1 MRVYAAV
8 IYLFLYFP
16 IALIVFFSFNAG
28 RYAMDWQG
36 FSLQWYLTAW
46 NNPFV
51 MQSLK
56 TSLITAGSTAVI
68 SVIIGTAAALGL
80 ERIHNAVVRQTFDG
94 LIYLAII
101 VPSIVIGISTLIACV
116 SVFNLVNPLL
126 AVTFGGERPPKLQL
140 GIWTII
146 ASHVLFNLAV
156 VVLVVRARLATLDK
170 NLVEA
175 AQDLYATP
183 LAVFRQVLLPLLLP
197 SIVAGGLLA
206 FTFSLE
212 DYIIT
217 SFVAGP
223 YSTLPIYM
231 FASIR
236 RGVTPEINAI
246 GTVIL
251 FASFSLLI
259 IAQWLMRRRAV
270 GSVPGK
276 TMA

>member
-1 MRVYAAV
+1 MRLYAASVYA
-8 IYLFLYFP
+8 FLYFP
-16 IALIVFFSFNAG
+16 IAIIVFFSFNAG

-36 FSLQWYLTAW
+36 FSLQWYATAW

-51 MQSLK
+51 MDALQNSM
-56 TSLITAGSTAVI
+56 ITAGGTAI
-68 SVIIGTAAALGL
+68 LSIIIGTAAALGM
-80 ERIHNAVVRQTFDG
+80 ERVKSAFLRQLFDA
-94 LIYLAII
+94 LVYIAII
-101 VPSIVIGISTLIACV
+101 VPSIVIGISTLIAAV
-116 SVFNLVNPLL
+116 SVFDLVNPLL
-126 AVTFGGERPPKLQL
+126 AWLFGGDAPPKLKL
-140 GIWTII
+140 GLWTVI

-156 VVLVVRARLATLDK
+156 VVLVVRARLASLDK
-170 NLVEA
+170 NLLEA

-183 LAVFRQVLLPLLLP
+183 FGVFRQVLLPLLLP
-197 SIVAGGLLA
+197 SIIAGGLMA

-223 YSTLPIYM
+223 YSTLPIYV

-251 FASFSLLI
+251 VASFTLLI
-259 IAQWLMRRRAV
+259 VAQWLMRRSARRVTLA
-270 GSVPGK
+270 K
-276 TMA
+276 A

>member
-1 MRVYAAV
+1 MRFYAIL
-8 IYLFLYFP
+8 IYAFLYFP
-16 IALIVFFSFNAG
+16 IAIIAFFSFNSG

-36 FSLQWYLTAW
+36 FSPQWYITAW

-51 MQSLK
+51 MDALK
-56 TSLITAGSTAVI
+56 NSMITAGGTSI
-68 SVIIGTAAALGL
+68 LSVIIGTAAALGI
-80 ERIHNAVVRQTFDG
+80 ERIRNTLTRQVFDA
-94 LIYLAII
+94 LIYIAII
-101 VPSIVIGISTLIACV
+101 VPSIVIGIATLIAAV
-116 SVFNLVNPLL
+116 TVFNVVNPVL
-126 AVTFGGERPPKLQL
+126 AATIGGERPPKLQL
-140 GIWTII
+140 GLWTVI

-183 LAVFRQVLLPLLLP
+183 LGVFRQVLLPLLLP
-197 SIVAGGLLA
+197 SIIAGGLLA

-223 YSTLPIYM
+223 YSTLPIYV

-251 FASFSLLI
+251 LASFSLLI
-259 IAQWLMRRRAV
+259 ISQWLMRRSAR
-270 GSVPGK
+270 K
-276 TMA
+276 TAPVT

>member
-1 MRVYAAV
+1 MRIYAAFVYA
-8 IYLFLYFP
+8 FLYFP
-16 IALIVFFSFNAG
+16 IALIVVFSFSAG
-28 RYAMDWQG
+28 RFAMDWRG
-36 FSLQWYLTAW
+36 FSVQWYATAW
-46 NNPFV
+46 RNPFV
-51 MQSLK
+51 MEALK
-56 TSLITAGSTAVI
+56 TSLITAGGTAVL

-80 ERIHNAVVRQTFDG
+80 ARMRSRWLHQVFDG
-94 LIYLAII
+94 LIYIAII
-101 VPSIVIGISTLIACV
+101 VPGIVIGIATLISCV
-116 SVFNLVNPLL
+116 TVFNLANPVI
-126 AVTFGGERPPKLQL
+126 AAIIGGDNPPKLRL

-156 VVLVVRARLATLDK
+156 VVLVVRARLASLDR
-170 NLVEA
+170 NLIEA

-183 LAVFRQVLLPLLLP
+183 FGVFRQVVLPLLAP

-223 YSTLPIYM
+223 NSTLPIYV

-251 FASFSLLI
+251 FASFTLLI
-259 IAQWLMRRRAV
+259 IAQWLLRSSESRTTAAK
-270 GSVPGK
+270 P
-276 TMA
+276 

>member
-1 MRVYAAV
+1 MRLRLYAAFVYA
-8 IYLFLYFP
+8 FLYFP
-16 IALIVFFSFNAG
+16 IAIIVFFSFNAG

-36 FSLQWYLTAW
+36 FSLQWYATAW

-51 MQSLK
+51 MDALK
-56 TSLITAGSTAVI
+56 NSLITAGGTAI
-68 SVIIGTAAALGL
+68 LSIIIGTAAALGM
-80 ERIHNAVVRQTFDG
+80 ERVRKALVRQLFDA
-94 LIYLAII
+94 LVYIAII
-101 VPSIVIGISTLIACV
+101 VPSIVIGIATLIA
-116 SVFNLVNPLL
+116 
-126 AVTFGGERPPKLQL
+126 AVTVFDMLNPFLATLFGGNAPPKLKL
-140 GIWTII
+140 GLWTVI

-156 VVLVVRARLATLDK
+156 VVLVVRARLASLDK
-170 NLVEA
+170 NLLEA

-183 LAVFRQVLLPLLLP
+183 FGVFRQVLLPLLLP
-197 SIVAGGLLA
+197 SIIAGGIMA

-223 YSTLPIYM
+223 YSTLPIYV

-251 FASFSLLI
+251 IASFSLLI
-259 IAQWLMRRRAV
+259 VAQWLMRRSAR
-270 GSVPGK
+270 K
-276 TMA
+276 TAMG

>member
-1 MRVYAAV
+1 VRFYATF
-8 IYLFLYFP
+8 IYAFLYFP
-16 IALIVFFSFNAG
+16 IAIIVFFSFNSG

-36 FSLQWYLTAW
+36 FSLQWYMTAW

-51 MQSLK
+51 MGALK
-56 TSLITAGSTAVI
+56 NSMITAGGTSI
-68 SVIIGTAAALGL
+68 LSVIIGTAAALGV
-80 ERIHNAVVRQTFDG
+80 ERIRSALARQIFDA
-94 LIYLAII
+94 LIYIAII
-101 VPSIVIGISTLIACV
+101 VPSIVIGIATLIAAV
-116 SVFNLVNPLL
+116 TVFNIVNPVLV
-126 AVTFGGERPPKLQL
+126 ATVGGETAPKLQL
-140 GIWTII
+140 GLWTVI

-170 NLVEA
+170 NLIEA

-183 LAVFRQVLLPLLLP
+183 MGVFRQVLFPLLLP
-197 SIVAGGLLA
+197 SIIAGGLLA

-223 YSTLPIYM
+223 YSTLPIYV

-259 IAQWLMRRRAV
+259 ISQWLMRRSARKITTVTA
-270 GSVPGK
+270 
-276 TMA
+276 

>member
-1 MRVYAAV
+1 MRTYAAF
-8 IYLFLYFP
+8 IYAFLYFP
-16 IALIVFFSFNAG
+16 IAIIVFYSFNEG

-36 FSLQWYLTAW
+36 FSLQWYATAW

-51 MQSLK
+51 MEALK
-56 TSLITAGSTAVI
+56 NSMITAGAT
-68 SVIIGTAAALGL
+68 SVLSVVIGTAAALGI
-80 ERIHNAVVRQTFDG
+80 ERVRNTVLRQVFDA
-94 LIYLAII
+94 LIYIAII
-101 VPSIVIGISTLIACV
+101 VPSIVIGIATLIAAV
-116 SVFNLVNPLL
+116 SVFNLVNPFL
-126 AVTFGGERPPKLQL
+126 AALSSEESPLKLAL
-140 GIWTII
+140 GLWTVI

-183 LAVFRQVLLPLLLP
+183 SGVFRQVLLPLLLP

-223 YSTLPIYM
+223 YSTLPIYV

-259 IAQWLMRRRAV
+259 ISQWLMRLSARKPVDR
-270 GSVPGK
+270 
-276 TMA
+276 T

>member
-1 MRVYAAV
+1 MRTYAV
-8 IYLFLYFP
+8 IIYAFLYFP
-16 IALIVFFSFNAG
+16 IAIIVFYSFNEG

-36 FSLQWYLTAW
+36 FSLQWYATAW

-51 MQSLK
+51 MEALK
-56 TSLITAGSTAVI
+56 NSMITAGATSVL
-68 SVIIGTAAALGL
+68 SVIIGTAAALGI
-80 ERIHNAVVRQTFDG
+80 ERVRNTVLRQVFDA
-94 LIYLAII
+94 LIYIAII
-101 VPSIVIGISTLIACV
+101 VPSIVIGIATLIAAV
-116 SVFNLVNPLL
+116 TVFNLVNPFL
-126 AVTFGGERPPKLQL
+126 AALSSEESPLRLTL
-140 GIWTII
+140 GLWTVI

-183 LAVFRQVLLPLLLP
+183 SGVFRQVLLPLLLP

-223 YSTLPIYM
+223 YSTLPIYV

-259 IAQWLMRRRAV
+259 ISQWLMRLSARKPVNR
-270 GSVPGK
+270 
-276 TMA
+276 T

>member
-1 MRVYAAV
+1 MRAYAAT
-8 IYLFLYFP
+8 IYAFLYLP
-16 IALIVFFSFNAG
+16 IVIIVIFSFNAG

-36 FSLQWYLTAW
+36 FSLQWYWTAW

-51 MQSLK
+51 MDALK
-56 TSLITAGSTAVI
+56 NSLITAGGTSI
-68 SVIIGTAAALGL
+68 LSVIIGTAAALGL
-80 ERIHNAVVRQTFDG
+80 DRVRANWVRQVFDS
-94 LIYLAII
+94 LIYVAII
-101 VPSIVIGISTLIACV
+101 VPGIVIGIATLIAAV
-116 SVFNLVNPLL
+116 TLFNIVNPLL
-126 AVTFGGERPPKLQL
+126 AAISGEIPVKLKL
-140 GIWTII
+140 GLWTVI

-170 NLVEA
+170 NVVEA

-183 LAVFRQVLLPLLLP
+183 LGVFRQVLLPLLLP
-197 SIVAGGLLA
+197 SILAGGLLA

-212 DYIIT
+212 DYIVT

-223 YSTLPIYM
+223 YSTLPIYV

-246 GTVIL
+246 GTIIL

-259 IAQWLMRRRAV
+259 IAQWLMRRSARKEV
-270 GSVPGK
+270 SK
-276 TMA
+276 

>member
-1 MRVYAAV
+1 MRTYAAF
-8 IYLFLYFP
+8 IYAFLYFP
-16 IALIVFFSFNAG
+16 IAIIVFYSFNEG

-36 FSLQWYLTAW
+36 FSLQWYATAW

-51 MQSLK
+51 MEALK
-56 TSLITAGSTAVI
+56 NSMITAGATSVL
-68 SVIIGTAAALGL
+68 SVIIGTAAALGI
-80 ERIHNAVVRQTFDG
+80 ERVRNTVLRQVFDA
-94 LIYLAII
+94 LIYIAII
-101 VPSIVIGISTLIACV
+101 VPSIVIGISTLIAAV
-116 SVFNLVNPLL
+116 TVFNLVNPFL
-126 AVTFGGERPPKLQL
+126 AALSSEESPLRLTL
-140 GIWTII
+140 GLWTVI

-183 LAVFRQVLLPLLLP
+183 SGVFRQVLLPLLLP

-223 YSTLPIYM
+223 YSTLPIYV

-259 IAQWLMRRRAV
+259 ISQWLMRLSARKPVDR
-270 GSVPGK
+270 
-276 TMA
+276 T

>member
-1 MRVYAAV
+1 MRTYAAF
-8 IYLFLYFP
+8 IYAFLYFP
-16 IALIVFFSFNAG
+16 IAIIVFYSFNEG

-36 FSLQWYLTAW
+36 FSLQWYATAW

-51 MQSLK
+51 MEALK
-56 TSLITAGSTAVI
+56 NSMITAGATSVL
-68 SVIIGTAAALGL
+68 SVIIGTAAALGI
-80 ERIHNAVVRQTFDG
+80 ERVRNTLLRQVFDA
-94 LIYLAII
+94 LIYIAII
-101 VPSIVIGISTLIACV
+101 VPSIVIGISTLIAAV
-116 SVFNLVNPLL
+116 TVFNLVNPFL
-126 AVTFGGERPPKLQL
+126 AALSSEESPLRLTL
-140 GIWTII
+140 GLWTVI

-183 LAVFRQVLLPLLLP
+183 SGVFRQVLLPLLLP

-223 YSTLPIYM
+223 YSTLPIYV

-259 IAQWLMRRRAV
+259 ISQWLMRLSARKPVDR
-270 GSVPGK
+270 
-276 TMA
+276 T

>member
-1 MRVYAAV
+1 MRTYAAF
-8 IYLFLYFP
+8 IYAFLYFP
-16 IALIVFFSFNAG
+16 IAIIVFYSFNEG

-36 FSLQWYLTAW
+36 FSLQWYATAW

-51 MQSLK
+51 MEALK
-56 TSLITAGSTAVI
+56 NSMITAGATSVL
-68 SVIIGTAAALGL
+68 SVIIGTAAALGI
-80 ERIHNAVVRQTFDG
+80 ERVRNTVLRQVFDA
-94 LIYLAII
+94 LIYIAII
-101 VPSIVIGISTLIACV
+101 VPSIVIGIATLIAAV
-116 SVFNLVNPLL
+116 TVFNLVNPFL
-126 AVTFGGERPPKLQL
+126 AALSSEESPLRLTL
-140 GIWTII
+140 GLWTVI

-183 LAVFRQVLLPLLLP
+183 SGVFRQVLLPLLLP

-223 YSTLPIYM
+223 YSTLPIYV

-259 IAQWLMRRRAV
+259 ISQWLMRLSARKPVDR
-270 GSVPGK
+270 
-276 TMA
+276 T

>member
-1 MRVYAAV
+1 MRTYAAF
-8 IYLFLYFP
+8 IYAFLYFP
-16 IALIVFFSFNAG
+16 IAIIVFYSFNEG

-36 FSLQWYLTAW
+36 FSLQWYATAW

-51 MQSLK
+51 MEALK
-56 TSLITAGSTAVI
+56 NSMITAGATSVL
-68 SVIIGTAAALGL
+68 SVIIGTAAALGI
-80 ERIHNAVVRQTFDG
+80 ERVRNTLLRQVFDA
-94 LIYLAII
+94 LIYIAII
-101 VPSIVIGISTLIACV
+101 VPSIVIGIATLIAAV
-116 SVFNLVNPLL
+116 TVFNLVNPFL
-126 AVTFGGERPPKLQL
+126 AALSSEESPLRLTL
-140 GIWTII
+140 GLWTVI

-183 LAVFRQVLLPLLLP
+183 SGVFRQVLLPLLLP

-223 YSTLPIYM
+223 YSTLPIYV

-259 IAQWLMRRRAV
+259 ISQWLMRLSARKPVDR
-270 GSVPGK
+270 
-276 TMA
+276 T

>member
-1 MRVYAAV
+1 MRIYAAF
-8 IYLFLYFP
+8 IYAFLYFP
-16 IALIVFFSFNAG
+16 IAIIVFYSFNEG

-36 FSLQWYLTAW
+36 FSLQWYATAW

-51 MQSLK
+51 MEALK
-56 TSLITAGSTAVI
+56 NSMITAGAT
-68 SVIIGTAAALGL
+68 SVLSVVIGTAAALGI
-80 ERIHNAVVRQTFDG
+80 ERVRNTVLRQVFDA
-94 LIYLAII
+94 LIYIAII
-101 VPSIVIGISTLIACV
+101 VPSIVIGIATLIAAV
-116 SVFNLVNPLL
+116 SVFNLVNPFL
-126 AVTFGGERPPKLQL
+126 AALSSEESPLRLTL
-140 GIWTII
+140 GLWTVI

-183 LAVFRQVLLPLLLP
+183 SGVFRQVLLPLLLP

-223 YSTLPIYM
+223 YSTLPIYV

-259 IAQWLMRRRAV
+259 ISQWLMRLSARKPVDR
-270 GSVPGK
+270 
-276 TMA
+276 T

>member
-1 MRVYAAV
+1 MRTYAAF
-8 IYLFLYFP
+8 IYAFLYFP
-16 IALIVFFSFNAG
+16 IAIIVFYSFNEG

-36 FSLQWYLTAW
+36 FSLQWYATAW

-51 MQSLK
+51 MEALK
-56 TSLITAGSTAVI
+56 NSMITAGAT
-68 SVIIGTAAALGL
+68 SVLSVVIGTAAALGI
-80 ERIHNAVVRQTFDG
+80 ERVRNAVLRQVFDA
-94 LIYLAII
+94 LIYIAII
-101 VPSIVIGISTLIACV
+101 VPSIVIGIATLIAAV
-116 SVFNLVNPLL
+116 SVFNLVNPFL
-126 AVTFGGERPPKLQL
+126 AALSSEESPLKLTL
-140 GIWTII
+140 GLWTVI

-183 LAVFRQVLLPLLLP
+183 SGVFRQVLLPLLLP

-223 YSTLPIYM
+223 YSTLPIYV

-259 IAQWLMRRRAV
+259 ISQWLMRLSARKPVDR
-270 GSVPGK
+270 
-276 TMA
+276 T

>member
-1 MRVYAAV
+1 MRTYAAF
-8 IYLFLYFP
+8 IYAFLYFP
-16 IALIVFFSFNAG
+16 IAIIVFYSFNEG

-36 FSLQWYLTAW
+36 FSLQWYATAW

-51 MQSLK
+51 MEALK
-56 TSLITAGSTAVI
+56 NSMITAGAT
-68 SVIIGTAAALGL
+68 SVLSVVIGTAAALGI
-80 ERIHNAVVRQTFDG
+80 ERVRNTVLRQVFDA
-94 LIYLAII
+94 LIYIAII
-101 VPSIVIGISTLIACV
+101 VPSIVIGIATLIAAV
-116 SVFNLVNPLL
+116 SVFNLVNPFL
-126 AVTFGGERPPKLQL
+126 AALSSEESPLRLTL
-140 GIWTII
+140 GLWTVI

-183 LAVFRQVLLPLLLP
+183 SGVFRQVLLPLLLP

-223 YSTLPIYM
+223 YSTLPIYV

-259 IAQWLMRRRAV
+259 ISQWLMRLSARKPVDR
-270 GSVPGK
+270 
-276 TMA
+276 T

>member
-1 MRVYAAV
+1 MRLYAAF
-8 IYLFLYFP
+8 IYLFMYFP
-16 IALIVFFSFNAG
+16 IAIIVFFSFNAG

-36 FSLQWYLTAW
+36 FSLAWYATAW

-51 MQSLK
+51 MDALK
-56 TSLITAGSTAVI
+56 NSMITAGGTSI
-68 SVIIGTAAALGL
+68 LSVIIGTAAALGI
-80 ERIHNAVVRQTFDG
+80 ERVRNSAVRQLFDS
-94 LIYLAII
+94 LIYVAII
-101 VPSIVIGISTLIACV
+101 VPSIVIGIATLIAAV
-116 SVFNLVNPLL
+116 SVFNLVNPFL
-126 AVTFGGERPPKLQL
+126 AFIFAGESPPRLKLGL
-140 GIWTII
+140 WTVI

-183 LAVFRQVLLPLLLP
+183 LGVFRQVLFPLLLP
-197 SIVAGGLLA
+197 SIIAGGLLA
-206 FTFSLE
+206 FTLSLE

-223 YSTLPIYM
+223 YSTLPIYV

-259 IAQWLMRRRAV
+259 IAQWLMRRSAR
-270 GSVPGK
+270 K
-276 TMA
+276 TVEHT

>member
-1 MRVYAAV
+1 ME
-8 IYLFLYFP
+8 
-16 IALIVFFSFNAG
+16 ALKNS
-28 RYAMDWQG
+28 M
-36 FSLQWYLTAW
+36 
-46 NNPFV
+46 
-51 MQSLK
+51 
-56 TSLITAGSTAVI
+56 ITAGATSVL
-68 SVIIGTAAALGL
+68 SVIIGTAAALGI
-80 ERIHNAVVRQTFDG
+80 ERVRNTLLRQVFDA
-94 LIYLAII
+94 LIYIAII
-101 VPSIVIGISTLIACV
+101 VPSIVIGIATLIAAV
-116 SVFNLVNPLL
+116 TVFNLVNPFL
-126 AVTFGGERPPKLQL
+126 AALSSEESPLRLTL
-140 GIWTII
+140 GLWTVI

-183 LAVFRQVLLPLLLP
+183 SGVFRQVLLPLLLP

-223 YSTLPIYM
+223 YSTLPIYV

-259 IAQWLMRRRAV
+259 ISQWLMRLSARKPVDR
-270 GSVPGK
+270 
-276 TMA
+276 T

>member
-1 MRVYAAV
+1 MRTYAAF
-8 IYLFLYFP
+8 IYAFLYFP
-16 IALIVFFSFNAG
+16 IAIIVFYSFNEG

-36 FSLQWYLTAW
+36 FSLQWYATAW

-51 MQSLK
+51 MEALK
-56 TSLITAGSTAVI
+56 NSMITAGATSVL
-68 SVIIGTAAALGL
+68 SVIIGTAAALGI
-80 ERIHNAVVRQTFDG
+80 ERVRNTVLRQIFDA
-94 LIYLAII
+94 LIYIAII
-101 VPSIVIGISTLIACV
+101 VPSIVIGIATLIAAV
-116 SVFNLVNPLL
+116 TVFNLVNPFL
-126 AVTFGGERPPKLQL
+126 AALSSEESPLRLTL
-140 GIWTII
+140 GLWTVI

-183 LAVFRQVLLPLLLP
+183 SGVFRQVLLPLLLP

-223 YSTLPIYM
+223 YSTLPIYV

-259 IAQWLMRRRAV
+259 ISQWLMRLSARKPVDR
-270 GSVPGK
+270 
-276 TMA
+276 T

>member
-1 MRVYAAV
+1 MRTYAAF
-8 IYLFLYFP
+8 IYAFLYFP
-16 IALIVFFSFNAG
+16 IAIIVFYSFNEG

-36 FSLQWYLTAW
+36 FSLQWYATAW

-51 MQSLK
+51 MEALK
-56 TSLITAGSTAVI
+56 NSMITAGATSVL
-68 SVIIGTAAALGL
+68 SVIIGTAAAIGI
-80 ERIHNAVVRQTFDG
+80 ERVRNAVLRQVFDA
-94 LIYLAII
+94 LIYIAII
-101 VPSIVIGISTLIACV
+101 VPSIVIGIATLIAAV
-116 SVFNLVNPLL
+116 TVFNLVNPFL
-126 AVTFGGERPPKLQL
+126 AALSSEESPLRLTL
-140 GIWTII
+140 GLWTVI

-183 LAVFRQVLLPLLLP
+183 SGVFRQVLLPLLLP

-223 YSTLPIYM
+223 YSTLPIYV

-259 IAQWLMRRRAV
+259 ISQWLMRLSARKPVDR
-270 GSVPGK
+270 
-276 TMA
+276 T